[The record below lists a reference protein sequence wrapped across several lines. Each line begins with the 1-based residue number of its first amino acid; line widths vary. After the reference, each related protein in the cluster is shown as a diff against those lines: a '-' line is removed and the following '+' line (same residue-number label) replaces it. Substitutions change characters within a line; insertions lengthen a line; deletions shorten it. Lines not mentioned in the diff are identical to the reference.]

1 MGPELVLTVEA
12 TELAA
17 MEVMGVMEVV
27 EEGGDDDELEL
38 VRSGEL
44 RLGPLSW
51 DLISAETI
59 SSLEWTVLI

>member
-1 MGPELVLTVEA
+1 MLTVEA